1 MYTYA
6 GTKVY
11 VATCVTCKVKG
22 SHVGAKLRH
31 FLRINFHA
39 PRGGAMG
46 QACLHANA
54 AVAGA
59 QIDEHVMR
67 PYLSE
72 SEQRVDNL

>member
-1 MYTYA
+1 
-6 GTKVY
+6 
-11 VATCVTCKVKG
+11 
-22 SHVGAKLRH
+22 
-31 FLRINFHA
+31 
-39 PRGGAMG
+39 MG